1 MKYIVSQLS
10 LNPMIKEDDE
20 IITFYFNR
28 DDYDENKNVDFKVIN
43 QLIEIINIKYKINY
57 PYCYQNIDIDDF
69 ESELTRFNLFDI
81 SYMFCTDFEN
91 LYYIENRVE
100 TFSKKER
107 NKNNEKRRQ
116 EIEGVGL
123 DEGQD

>member
-28 DDYDENKNVDFKVIN
+28 SDYDENKNLDFKVIN

-57 PYCYQNIDIDDF
+57 PYCYQNINIDDF

-91 LYYIENRVE
+91 VYIENRVE

-107 NKNNEKRRQ
+107 NKNEKRLH
-116 EIEGVGL
+116 EIEGVDL

>member
-20 IITFYFNR
+20 VITFYFNR
-28 DDYDENKNVDFKVIN
+28 SDYDENKNLDFKVIN

-91 LYYIENRVE
+91 VYIENRVE
-100 TFSKKER
+100 TFSKKEI
-107 NKNNEKRRQ
+107 NKNEKRLH
-116 EIEGVGL
+116 EIEGVDL